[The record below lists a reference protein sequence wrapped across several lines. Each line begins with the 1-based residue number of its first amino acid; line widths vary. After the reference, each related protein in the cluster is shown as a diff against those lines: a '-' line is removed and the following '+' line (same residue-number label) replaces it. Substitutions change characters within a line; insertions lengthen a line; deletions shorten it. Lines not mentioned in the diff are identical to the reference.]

1 MALANYSDLKTTIA
15 NYLGRSDLT
24 SQIPDFISLAE
35 VRLSRALRIREMLKT
50 VNATMTAGDS
60 TVGLP
65 SDFLEMRDLFV
76 EGNPRMPVSYLTP
89 SSFTRDVNSNY
100 SGKPIYYTM
109 RGVEFEFGPVP
120 DAAYEL
126 QMVYYAK
133 PDALSNTNPSN
144 AFMAKCPD
152 ALLYGSLVEA
162 EPYLMN
168 DARAEVWA
176 TLYKNAVEDLTVSD
190 DKAEFAGVPLFM
202 KLS

>member
-1 MALANYSDLKTTIA
+1 MALANYSDLKATIA

-120 DAAYEL
+120 DAPYEL